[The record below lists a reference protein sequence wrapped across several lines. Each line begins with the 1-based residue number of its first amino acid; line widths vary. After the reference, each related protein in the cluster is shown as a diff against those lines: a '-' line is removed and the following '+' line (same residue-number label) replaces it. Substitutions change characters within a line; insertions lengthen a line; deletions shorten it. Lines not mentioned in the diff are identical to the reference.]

1 MNKGPMDTGRKLVVS
16 VTVWPNYQCIWGI
29 FSCLGVRM
37 SRGGIW
43 RKTNKQTNPK
53 RKPKVRAL
61 SLVFVP
67 LLKERSRAEDYMGKA
82 TCTYI

>member
-1 MNKGPMDTGRKLVVS
+1 MFGSQDEQGRNLEK
-16 VTVWPNYQCIWGI
+16 
-29 FSCLGVRM
+29 
-37 SRGGIW
+37 
-43 RKTNKQTNPK
+43 NKQTNPK